1 MEIGIEPLSHA
12 NNYRIVGRL
21 LAFDDAPH
29 LFLKSKQRC
38 KGARDSA
45 PGHHFPVQRRPPG
58 SIKTNPPASVYGSLK
73 ITMRGFG
80 LGRYL
85 SRHPATAFSAVFEIN
100 AIGLWLFVSS

>member
-45 PGHHFPVQRRPPG
+45 PGHHSKLVDEVDHLIRW
-58 SIKTNPPASVYGSLK
+58 IK
-73 ITMRGFG
+73 
-80 LGRYL
+80 
-85 SRHPATAFSAVFEIN
+85 
-100 AIGLWLFVSS
+100 